1 MIKWLRGR
9 YELSF
14 DTEDWLE
21 WKHWFK
27 IYRRFITYTI
37 FGYTIGWFGG
47 FFGWYTIGYI
57 IGVFEVRF
65 FGWIDPVHID
75 LLLKTPRQGTKRLGF
90 VAQSQNYKSEP
101 LKIFLPDN
109 PYI

>member
-1 MIKWLRGR
+1 MSLEFHYGYDLYWEAIYSWVKFYVSPKLFKRVVWLRGR

-14 DTEDWLE
+14 GTEDWLE

-37 FGYTIGWFGG
+37 FGYTIG
-47 FFGWYTIGYI
+47 YI

-65 FGWIDPVHID
+65 
-75 LLLKTPRQGTKRLGF
+75 LRSGF
-90 VAQSQNYKSEP
+90 LDE
-101 LKIFLPDN
+101 LI
-109 PYI
+109 